1 MRIAV
6 FDDAGVISNVVVA
19 DDESI
24 LPQLGI
30 RNYRVLG
37 ERESADIPCHEESVD
52 EAGLSERG
60 AA

>member
-6 FDDAGVISNVVVA
+6 LDDTGMIVNVIVA
-19 DDESI
+19 DDERI

-37 ERESADIPCHEESVD
+37 DGEQCEICPA
-52 EAGLSERG
+52 EAVEVVPDPP
-60 AA
+60 AEVQ